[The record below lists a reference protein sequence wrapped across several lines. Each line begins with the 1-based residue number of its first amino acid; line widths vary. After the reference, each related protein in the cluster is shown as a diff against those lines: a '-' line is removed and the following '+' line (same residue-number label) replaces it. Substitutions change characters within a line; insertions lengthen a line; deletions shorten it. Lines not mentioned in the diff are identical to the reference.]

1 MIVMSKQRAVA
12 NGVMKLVYDLSFYK
26 LFCKPMIVFQRMIIL
41 SNLNYEITFHT
52 GALKAV
58 QGELSDPYKDFSMD
72 IASLITTVTI
82 AAYVPL
88 VD

>member
-1 MIVMSKQRAVA
+1 MIVMSKQRA

-26 LFCKPMIVFQRMIIL
+26 LFCKPMIVIQRMIIL
-41 SNLNYEITFHT
+41 SNLNYEITLHT

-58 QGELSDPYKDFSMD
+58 QGELSDPYKDFSAD
-72 IASLITTVTI
+72 ISSLITTVTI
-82 AAYVPL
+82 AADVPL